1 MLYSLVCAVILAGD
15 ETRILPA
22 VTALKYR
29 LADFIDPD
37 FGLLEELLR
46 LEVLTRRACAR
57 VRSERTVYERNDTL
71 LDLLTSEDQCVKFL
85 KALQRTGQQHVV
97 NYIEQNGGQKHS
109 HVITYLSNVAHSNE
123 LQTLNSHL
131 FYLLGPTYMC
141 SYITSI
147 ACRHRDF
154 VFSLP
159 ILLISNVSYGWYI
172 L

>member
-57 VRSERTVYERNDTL
+57 VHSERTVYERNDAL

-85 KALQRTGQQHVV
+85 NALQRTGQQHVV
-97 NYIEQNGGQKHS
+97 NYIRQNGG
-109 HVITYLSNVAHSNE
+109 
-123 LQTLNSHL
+123 
-131 FYLLGPTYMC
+131 
-141 SYITSI
+141 
-147 ACRHRDF
+147 
-154 VFSLP
+154 
-159 ILLISNVSYGWYI
+159 
-172 L
+172 